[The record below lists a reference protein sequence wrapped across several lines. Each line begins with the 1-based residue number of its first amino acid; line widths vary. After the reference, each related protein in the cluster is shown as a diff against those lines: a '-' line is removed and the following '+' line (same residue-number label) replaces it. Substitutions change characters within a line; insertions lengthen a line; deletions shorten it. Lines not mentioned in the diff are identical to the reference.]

1 MLKKMRKN
9 VALLLSA
16 VLLLGYLTGCSGTKP
31 ANPAETPGAS
41 TPAATREIVD
51 MQGNTVTIPTEVNKI
66 AVTSW
71 KGAFGSLIL
80 LGQLDKVAVMADVAR
95 YTWLNQAFPQ
105 IKDIPNYGS
114 FNDVNVEEL
123 LDANLDIIISPEQA
137 ADANKK
143 MQDLK
148 MPVYVDGI
156 TPADDKSVLAV
167 AQAEINAMADVTGT
181 KDVADAYYKWQNDL
195 LAEIEKRVATI
206 PEGERKTALV
216 VRTTMDEVFCENISL
231 GYGVILAGG
240 KLATEGINQYYTKVD
255 PEEIVKWNPDF
266 IFQQIVTS
274 PYGEEMAQFYNN
286 WKKDERYKNL
296 TAVKNGDCYIMP
308 MGIVQWSGDIEFA
321 QGVLLMAKMMYPEV
335 FADMDVKKYAEEFY
349 QKFLGYTMTD
359 ADWKVM
365 APNFAGAK
373 TTGLSQ

>member
-9 VALLLSA
+9 VALLLA
-16 VLLLGYLTGCSGTKP
+16 AALLIGSLAGCSGTKP
-31 ANPAETPGAS
+31 AAPAQPAAPAEAT
-41 TPAATREIVD
+41 TREIID
-51 MQGNTVTIPTEVNKI
+51 MAGNTVTIPAEVNKI

-71 KGAFGSLIL
+71 KGAFGALAL
-80 LGQLDKVAVMADVAR
+80 LGQLDKVTVMADTGR
-95 YTWLNQAFPQ
+95 YTWLRQAFPQ
-105 IKDIPNYGS
+105 IKDIANHGS

-123 LDANLDIIISPEQA
+123 LSANADIIISPEQA

-148 MPVYVDGI
+148 MPVYVDGV
-156 TPADDKSVLAV
+156 TPADAKSVLAV

-181 KDVADAYYKWQNDL
+181 KDIADAYYKWQNDL

-206 PEGERKTALV
+206 PEADRKTALV

-231 GYGVILAGG
+231 GYGVVLAGG
-240 KLATEGINQYYTKVD
+240 RLATEGINQYYTKVD
-255 PEEIVKWNPDF
+255 PEEIVKWNPDV

-274 PYGEEMAQFYNN
+274 PYGDAMAQFYNN
-286 WKKDERYKNL
+286 WKNDERYKNL

-359 ADWKVM
+359 ADWAVM

-373 TTGLSQ
+373 TTGLSK